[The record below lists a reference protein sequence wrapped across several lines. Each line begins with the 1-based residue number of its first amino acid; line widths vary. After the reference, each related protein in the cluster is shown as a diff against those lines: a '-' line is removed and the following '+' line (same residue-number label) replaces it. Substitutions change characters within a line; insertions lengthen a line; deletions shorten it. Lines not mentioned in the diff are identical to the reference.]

1 MLIDPKM
8 IGTTSEPQEFEV
20 EKGHIR
26 RFAEALGD
34 PNPLFIDEAYAKS
47 CGYPSVLAPPTFP
60 TTFRVPIPIDVDY
73 ARFLHGEQEYSYT
86 RPICAGD
93 VIRCVSKIANVFEK
107 KTSLGEVTFLVSDLI
122 GTDLQGNPVFT
133 GRSTA
138 IIH

>member
-1 MLIDPKM
+1 MLIDPKVK
-8 IGTTSEPQEFEV
+8 GTTSEPLDFEV

-60 TTFRVPIPIDVDY
+60 TTFHVPMPIQVDVSH
-73 ARFLHGEQEYSYT
+73 FLHGEQEYAYT
-86 RPICAGD
+86 RPIYAGD
-93 VIRCVSKIANVFEK
+93 VIRCVSKIANVFRK
-107 KTSLGEVTFLVSDLI
+107 KTSLGEVTFLVAELI